1 MLADAGYADGFTV
14 TLMSTSQ
21 YGMHQSTAEIV
32 QNNLQA
38 IGIDCQLELY
48 DWATVVQRHAAGDYQ
63 FRIQGTAG
71 DLPDPDW
78 LTNFFGSGSPNEAS
92 AGFSDPQLDELLAE
106 GRTTSDQEA
115 RKEIY
120 LQVEQRLLEI
130 APWNFLVYRQ
140 DAEAVKAEIQGYEHL
155 PGLLG
160 YFSGITLRKTWIE
173 ES

>member
-1 MLADAGYADGFTV
+1 
-14 TLMSTSQ
+14 
-21 YGMHQSTAEIV
+21 
-32 QNNLQA
+32 
-38 IGIDCQLELY
+38 
-48 DWATVVQRHAAGDYQ
+48 
-63 FRIQGTAG
+63 
-71 DLPDPDW
+71 